1 MSTESKREART
12 QTGEFVSVQALIAA
26 VAEQATGRGWN
37 ITAKV
42 TRDEIRQHER
52 HSECEF
58 EDAASGRKV
67 VVDCMPAIADLPFN
81 FRFYTRDGADVFL
94 PHDMAAS
101 VSTAQATVV
110 RFLVTGE

>member
-1 MSTESKREART
+1 M
-12 QTGEFVSVQALIAA
+12 QTGEFVTIQALIAA

-42 TRDEIRQHER
+42 TRDEIRHHER

-81 FRFYTRDGADVFL
+81 FRFFAQDKAVFL
-94 PHDMAAS
+94 PNDMAAS
-101 VSTAQATVV
+101 VTTAQAIVV